1 MPDLIPECHWDEGVL
16 FMSRWN
22 SVRRIFAG
30 RKLAA
35 IAAVWLIVIAVA
47 AIAAPWLAPF
57 DPLEIDPVS
66 RLSEPGGAFL
76 FGTDHFGRD
85 TFSRALYGARMAV
98 IIGVGCVVIA
108 LVLGGLI
115 GMLSAYFTTLGH
127 FLMRGVDVLMAFP
140 ALLLALVLMTLLE
153 RSVVNTIIV
162 IGLVYAATTSR
173 ILYGMTLKLKSDVF
187 VDAARCTGAGNFS
200 ILFRHILPNL
210 YSPLLV
216 QATFIFAFAQLQAAA
231 LDFLGLGLPPE
242 IPSWGNMLSEER
254 IYITR
259 APWLLLFPGALI
271 ILSVFSVNLV
281 GDALRDNL
289 DPRFKDD
296 IAGV

>member
-1 MPDLIPECHWDEGVL
+1 
-16 FMSRWN
+16 MSAL
-22 SVRRIFAG
+22 SDVFAG

-35 IAAVWLIVIAVA
+35 LGAAWLCLVLLA
-47 AIAAPWLAPF
+47 AMAAPILAPF
-57 DPLEIDPVS
+57 DPYEIDPVA
-66 RLSEPGGAFL
+66 RLSEPSSSYL

-98 IIGVGCVVIA
+98 LIGTGSVLVA
-108 LVLGGLI
+108 LLFGGLT

-127 FLMRGVDVLMAFP
+127 VLMRVVDVLMAFP
-140 ALLLALVLMTLLE
+140 ALLLALVLITLLE
-153 RSVVNTIIV
+153 RSVSNTIMV
-162 IGLVYAATTSR
+162 IGIVYATTTAR
-173 ILYGMTLKLKSDVF
+173 ILFGMTLKLKNDVF
-187 VDAARCTGAGNFS
+187 VDAARCSGAGHFS
-200 ILFRHILPNL
+200 LLFRHILPNL
-210 YSPLLV
+210 ISPLLV

-242 IPSWGNMLSEER
+242 VASWGNMLSEER
-254 IYITR
+254 IYVTR

-271 ILSVFSVNLV
+271 ILSVFSMNLV

-289 DPRFKDD
+289 DPRFKSD